1 MRDIPNS
8 AITGGNGN
16 PSVVGG
22 RVGTE
27 FVGAEIVGEDV
38 VGDEAVGAEIVGAD
52 VVGADFVG
60 AEVVLAKVA
69 GAEVVGAEVFFLSFF
84 VFLVLFASL
93 FFFAFLVLFACNRL
107 GADLIAFDDF
117 EATSEENSASADACL
132 PNVVFT
138 CNKEAAVVVEE
149 EASSVRRLR
158 W

>member
-1 MRDIPNS
+1 
-8 AITGGNGN
+8 
-16 PSVVGG
+16 VGG
-22 RVGTE
+22 RLGIE

-38 VGDEAVGAEIVGAD
+38 VGDESVGAEIVGAD

-69 GAEVVGAEVFFLSFF
+69 GAEVVGAEIVFLGFF
-84 VFLVLFASL
+84 VFLVLFA
-93 FFFAFLVLFACNRL
+93 FFVFFAFLLDLFACNRL

-117 EATSEENSASADACL
+117 EAALEENSASADACL

-149 EASSVRRLR
+149 EASSVRRLK